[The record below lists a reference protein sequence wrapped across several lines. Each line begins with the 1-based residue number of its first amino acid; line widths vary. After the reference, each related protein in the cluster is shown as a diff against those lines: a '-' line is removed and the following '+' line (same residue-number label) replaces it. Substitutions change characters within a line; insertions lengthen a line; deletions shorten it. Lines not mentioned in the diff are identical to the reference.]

1 MEGNWPM
8 TINIILN
15 ITNKMLC
22 QETPKSMLMASAC
35 QHKLVSTQQLEKIEE
50 RDHEKVL
57 LSIFHYF
64 EWSQTQKW
72 EPQLH
77 RMQY

>member
-1 MEGNWPM
+1 M

-15 ITNKMLC
+15 ITNKILC

-50 RDHEKVL
+50 QDHEKVL
-57 LSIFHYF
+57 LSI
-64 EWSQTQKW
+64 
-72 EPQLH
+72 LNDH
-77 RMQY
+77 RLKSESHSYTACNIKFSLQWIM